1 VIYTHLH
8 FCKTRLL
15 KTIKAYRENSQS
27 KNLLVNHAFRSGSR
41 YQTDSFASLG
51 AESGGYKLLLAPS
64 LTGSDHKIQSAP
76 KDRVALRRQ

>member
-1 VIYTHLH
+1 MYT
-8 FCKTRLL
+8 FTFFQNFRLL

-27 KNLLVNHAFRSGSR
+27 KNLLVNHASGSGSR